1 MLTNVDLENILQGCS
16 LLRGVTSQDRIKELK
31 LDKGK
36 CFIIVN
42 TARFPLS
49 GHWILLTFEHSVC
62 EIFDSLGNPPE
73 KLPSSILNFIIKNSK
88 KIVSS
93 NTAVQSSL
101 SNLCGFFVIAR
112 ILSKISHE
120 SLETFLDRF
129 HYESIKNDK
138 QVFNVIEIYSRK
150 YKFFYIKVKKEQKK
164 QKTKAKKLNVN
175 VLYSAAS
182 AIFLLRWGLFSPCSA
197 LLEPFVCKLCKAFIN
212 SFSL

>member
-150 YKFFYIKVKKEQKK
+150 YKFFFYKSKKRNKK
-164 QKTKAKKLNVN
+164 NKKAKKT
-175 VLYSAAS
+175 
-182 AIFLLRWGLFSPCSA
+182 
-197 LLEPFVCKLCKAFIN
+197 
-212 SFSL
+212 

>member
-150 YKFFYIKVKKEQKK
+150 YKFFFYKSKKGTKK
-164 QKTKAKKLNVN
+164 QKAKKLNVN

-182 AIFLLRWGLFSPCSA
+182 AIFLLRWGLFCPCSA
-197 LLEPFVCKLCKAFIN
+197 LLEPFVYKLCKAFII